1 MRLPVAGSEPPFLP
15 MNKPPLRF
23 LFPGLLLVG
32 FCLVLVHGAWAQ
44 DAATAVPAAG
54 PAQRNVLQ
62 TIIASGPLGIAIW
75 CAILGASVTMV
86 TFVIQNILTLRS
98 DRLAPPPMVASL
110 REVIAAGNYQEAWE
124 ICNANRNYLAN
135 TLKAGLERVGR
146 GKDVF
151 DDALAEHGL
160 REAQVL
166 RTRNS
171 YLSVIGVVSPMI
183 GLLGTVIGM
192 MKAFT
197 VLGGSG
203 ISDPRALASS
213 IGEVLLATASG
224 LFIAIPAFV
233 SYYIFRNRAQM
244 AIVNA
249 EDCISKLVEDVP
261 FEELAGVRI
270 GESFNAGAGSF
281 SADDAVSRR
290 VSMALTTN
298 CPVCNAPVNPGQ
310 NPCPNCGAT
319 LDWKH

>member
-1 MRLPVAGSEPPFLP
+1 MNKSPHRFLLFLCLVAGVWLLSAH
-15 MNKPPLRF
+15 
-23 LFPGLLLVG
+23 GLQ
-32 FCLVLVHGAWAQ
+32 AQ
-44 DAATAVPAAG
+44 DAGAATVPGAAA
-54 PAQRNVLQ
+54 PPPKSVLR
-62 TIIASGPLGIAIW
+62 TILDSGPLGLAIW
-75 CAILGASVTMV
+75 AAILGASVTMV
-86 TFVIQNILTLRS
+86 TFVIQNILTLRN
-98 DRLAPPPMVASL
+98 DRLAPPPLLNSL
-110 REVIAAGNYQEAWE
+110 RQVLADGNYQEAWE

-135 TLKAGLERVGR
+135 VLKAGLERIGR

-160 REAQVL
+160 REAQIL

-249 EDCISKLVEDVP
+249 EDRLNSLVEDVP
-261 FEELAGVRI
+261 FEELQGVRI
-270 GESFNAGAGSF
+270 GDNF
-281 SADDAVSRR
+281 SAGQGAMALTDDDQRAVSM
-290 VSMALTTN
+290 SLTTN
-298 CPVCNAPVNPGQ
+298 CPVCNAAISPGQ
-310 NPCPNCGAT
+310 TPCPHCGAT
-319 LDWKH
+319 LAWKQ

>member
-1 MRLPVAGSEPPFLP
+1 MMKLSSRLVLPV
-15 MNKPPLRF
+15 
-23 LFPGLLLVG
+23 LLIV
-32 FCLVLVHGAWAQ
+32 VLIAF
-44 DAATAVPAAG
+44 VPAAFAQEAAG
-54 PAQRNVLQ
+54 KAPAAEKSVIQ
-62 TIIASGPLGIAIW
+62 TILGSGPLGVAIW
-75 CAILGASVTMV
+75 CAILGASITMV
-86 TFVIQNILTLRS
+86 TFVIQNILTLRN
-98 DRLAPPPMVASL
+98 DRLAPPPLVDSL
-110 REVIAAGNYQEAWE
+110 RQVLAAGNYQEAWE
-124 ICNANRNYLAN
+124 ICKANNNYLAN
-135 TLKAGLERVGR
+135 TLKAGLERIGR

-160 REAQVL
+160 REAQML

-233 SYYIFRNRAQM
+233 GYYIFRNRTQM
-244 AIVNA
+244 VIVNA
-249 EDCISKLVEDVP
+249 EDRINSLVEEVP
-261 FEELAGVRI
+261 FEELAGIRI
-270 GESFNAGAGSF
+270 GENF
-281 SADDAVSRR
+281 SAGEGAMTTNEKASRR

-298 CPVCNAPVNPGQ
+298 CPVCNSAIAAGQ
-310 NPCPNCGAT
+310 TPCPHCGAT
-319 LDWKH
+319 LDWAQ